1 MRKKIIFI
9 LILLLCILFLLPLS
23 YEYIKNHILYMI
35 ENNKIIPFYSYDPD
49 INIKFDLVVKKIEN
63 FIEVLKN
70 INFKTIKEFI
80 VEKVFTRENLI
91 IVIYILNVLMLLYI
105 FFDLWASGTNLKYIV
120 SLPARVFTKIMEFL
134 RLEFNKNFK
143 VIKDNFNKILLIFLL
158 SSGWL
163 IIIFFELSLFMF
175 DYIVGLINLK
185 PDVILSNIFKYLV
198 VQISD
203 FILNSNRFIF
213 YNTLL
218 VIIFFIG
225 YFMAWRKLRI
235 NWQKVCKLVDGFGT
249 ITVINGSPGTGKTL
263 TISQFSLAQEENMIM
278 INEDT
283 ISKFEIQHPEI
294 NFNYVYLLMKCYFL
308 DLKENEFSDIVKNNP
323 DIFID
328 LFKYRYILDSDLSRV
343 FFNLY
348 YRGTSI
354 CSSYSINDPYFDSFT
369 RKADIQ
375 SFRLFKKQDSMF
387 HEIDEIITLSE
398 FDKEFNSHDDIK
410 TVGDDGTAA
419 FFSIFSHLSSRT
431 GKVFIDYQDKDQGIR
446 RIRALA
452 HSFIQLE
459 NRKVSMPFIFK
470 LFYKLVSKIFN
481 ILVNLMHKYKFQK
494 VKTEKYWTVRNK
506 QHVIKKNKID
516 LLYTIIKY
524 LSFFFYRM
532 IVYFEKFQYF
542 IISGQMAHNDSFTDP
557 VKIRY
562 RLNVMDF
569 YHNDNEIYRSCQF
582 NKFYAD
588 LRDTLSKD
596 RNIKQ
601 SLCSMEKWTSL
612 DPDANEYADLHM
624 RFYSKIVQAQYE
636 TEKKEAKKKE
646 AEKKEG

>member
-1 MRKKIIFI
+1 
-9 LILLLCILFLLPLS
+9 
-23 YEYIKNHILYMI
+23 MI
-35 ENNKIIPFYSYDPD
+35 TNNKLIPFYSFDPG
-49 INIKFDLVVKKIEN
+49 INEKYEAVINSINN
-63 FIEVLKN
+63 FIESIKTLSWEK
-70 INFKTIKEFI
+70 IQIFFK
-80 VEKVFTRENLI
+80 EKVFTRENLI
-91 IVIYILNVLMLLYI
+91 IVIYILNVLMILYI
-105 FFDLWASGTNLKYIV
+105 FFDLWASGSNLKYIV
-120 SLPARVFTKIMEFL
+120 SLPARLFIKVIEFL
-134 RLEFNKNFK
+134 RLEFNKNLK
-143 VIKDNFNKILLIFLL
+143 IIKCNLNKIVLLFLIF
-158 SSGWL
+158 SGWVL
-163 IIIFFELSLFMF
+163 IIGMELLLFLF
-175 DYIVGLINLK
+175 DYIKALILLN
-185 PDVILSNIFKYLV
+185 PDVMIFDLLKFIV

-218 VIIFFIG
+218 VAVFFIG
-225 YFMAWRKLRI
+225 YYTAWRKLRI

-249 ITVINGSPGTGKTL
+249 ISVFNGPPGTGKTL
-263 TISQFSLAQEENMIM
+263 TISQFSLAQTENMIM

-308 DLKENEFSDIVKNNP
+308 DLKENEFNDIVKNNP

-387 HEIDEIITLSE
+387 HETDEIITLSE

-506 QHVIKKNKID
+506 QNVVKKNKID
-516 LLYTIIKY
+516 LLYTVIKY

-542 IISGQMAHNDSFTDP
+542 IISGQMAYNDSFTNP

-588 LRDTLSKD
+588 LRDTLSQN

-601 SLCSMEKWTSL
+601 SLYSMEKWTSL
-612 DPDANEYADLHM
+612 DPDANEYAGLHM
-624 RFYSKIVQAQYE
+624 RFYSKIVEAQFE

-646 AEKKEG
+646 AKKKEG